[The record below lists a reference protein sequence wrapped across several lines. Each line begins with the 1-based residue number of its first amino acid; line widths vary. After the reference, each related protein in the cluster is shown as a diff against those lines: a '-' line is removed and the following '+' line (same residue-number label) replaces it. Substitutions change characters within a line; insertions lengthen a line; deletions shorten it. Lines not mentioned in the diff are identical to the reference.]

1 MELIS
6 NKKNLL
12 INSFSS
18 KTKYKP
24 KSPSK
29 FTKELNLNHS
39 VQNNIKKIS
48 NKQRYGKLKNKK
60 IIDKFF
66 QKYISEKLNPPK
78 DKTKKINTV
87 EKNNIETKIFYNS
100 SDKSGFYKKSKAKIT
115 KIIKNKKIITDSS
128 FRLNQ
133 KNISDH
139 MRASPQEKIFK
150 INSSPS
156 QMTNINKSNNIN
168 KNNPNTHKRFPL
180 KTINIS
186 ELKSFEEN
194 QETNCTFLN
203 HTNTNFSNSKNN
215 NKNKSKSKNLFKI
228 NDIKLLVQNN
238 NLNLKIK
245 NNYPM
250 IWQII
255 AFTKKY
261 KKLYENLLKQN
272 EELQKENEE
281 LKKKIENINDEVCI
295 LKEEDNINKE
305 IIKENEDKVEEL
317 SNFIQQQN
325 KMNESRLDDFKY
337 MLYKKDE
344 EIQRLSK
351 ELEKIDDSKRNIYLS
366 LNNEIMNFKE
376 KINRQ
381 NEEINKYKK
390 EIELFQNESIITK
403 NNANNN
409 YNVNNVNN
417 INNINEI
424 KIQNNLVYKGNEL
437 INNKNIDI
445 K

>member
-12 INSFSS
+12 INSFST
-18 KTKYKP
+18 KTKYKS

-29 FTKELNLNHS
+29 YTKELNLNHS
-39 VQNNIKKIS
+39 VQNNIKKLP
-48 NKQRYGKLKNKK
+48 NNQKYNKLKNKK
-60 IIDKFF
+60 TIDKFF
-66 QKYISEKLNPPK
+66 EKYISEKLNVPK

-87 EKNNIETKIFYNS
+87 EKKSIETKIFYNS
-100 SDKSGFYKKSKAKIT
+100 GDKSGFYKKSKAKIT
-115 KIIKNKKIITDSS
+115 KIIKNKKIVTDSS
-128 FRLNQ
+128 FRLKR
-133 KNISDH
+133 KNISEH
-139 MRASPQEKIFK
+139 IRASPQQKNKNFK
-150 INSSPS
+150 IDFSPS
-156 QMTNINKSNNIN
+156 PSNNANKNTNINTNININ
-168 KNNPNTHKRFPL
+168 KNNPHTHKRYPL

-203 HTNTNFSNSKNN
+203 HTNTNFSTDN
-215 NKNKSKSKNLFKI
+215 NKNKNKNLFKI

-245 NNYPM
+245 NNYPI

-255 AFTKKY
+255 TFTKKY
-261 KKLYENLLKQN
+261 KKLYENVLKQN

-281 LKKKIENINDEVCI
+281 LKKKIENINDEVSI

-317 SNFIQQQN
+317 SNYIQQQN
-325 KMNESRLDDFKY
+325 KINESRLDDLKY

-351 ELEKIDDSKRNIYLS
+351 ELEKIDDSKREIYLS
-366 LNNEIMNFKE
+366 LNNEIMIFKE

-390 EIELFQNESIITK
+390 EIELFQNKNIILK
-403 NNANNN
+403 NT
-409 YNVNNVNN
+409 NNVN
-417 INNINEI
+417 IIKNINEI
-424 KIQNNLVYKGNEL
+424 QKNLFDKRNEL
-437 INNKNIDI
+437 IYKNV
-445 K
+445 